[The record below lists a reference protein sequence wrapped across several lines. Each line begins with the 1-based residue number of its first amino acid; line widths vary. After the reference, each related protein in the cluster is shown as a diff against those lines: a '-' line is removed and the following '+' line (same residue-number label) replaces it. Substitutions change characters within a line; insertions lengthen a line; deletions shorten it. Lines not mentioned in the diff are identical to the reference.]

1 MKNTDRF
8 VIIGAGPSGLAA
20 AHELVKFKKK
30 VRVYE
35 KSMYYG
41 GLARTIES
49 NNCKYD
55 IGPHR
60 FYTLNNEINDFYL
73 EILGDEVLNVKRLTR
88 ILYDNKFFLYPLS
101 PFNTLSNLGLLKS
114 IKILHSYF
122 ISKIN
127 KFILRKKINNFED
140 WVVSNFGYEL
150 YKTFF
155 KNYTEKVWGIDC
167 RDISKDWAAQRIKN
181 LSFFNVIF
189 NPILKKFKKNK
200 IKSLIDSFNY
210 PKYGAGYFYEKLSKK
225 INENKGE
232 IYLENTLIKILH
244 KNNQVTSIKIKNN
257 DDKIEEI
264 NAEHFILSNP
274 FTEIIKLLTPS
285 PPKEIIEAS
294 KRLKY
299 RNHIGVKL
307 EINGFIFDDNWI
319 YVHDPRVKMARVSN
333 YKNFSISMSDDHFKN
348 PVTVEYFC
356 FEKDDLWT
364 MKDEELISLAEKELL
379 LVGIINKNNLIKN
392 SFIVRS
398 VNAYPVIKKD
408 YEDHV
413 YTIKKYLDSFINLY
427 PIGRSGMFK
436 YNNQDH
442 AMATGIYAARNIIDD
457 SFNLD
462 IWKIN
467 SEGIYV
473 EGEVEIE

>member
-114 IKILHSYF
+114 IKILNSYF

-127 KFILRKKINNFED
+127 KLIFRKKINNFED

-379 LVGIINKNNLIKN
+379 LVGLINKNNLIKN

-413 YTIKKYLDSFINLY
+413 YTIKKYLDSFINLH

-473 EGEVEIE
+473 EGES